1 MPPDEFES
9 RAQSAI
15 SEAVVLRQLD
25 FRLKPKLR
33 FSFNVMHMN
42 VRTEFLPREEEKPK
56 TFLAEDCRAHED
68 ILHPSSDFGGDRSL
82 QSWSASRLGLL
93 PNVEALDPPNL

>member
-1 MPPDEFES
+1 MPVPPDEFES

-33 FSFNVMHMN
+33 FSFNVMHMQ
-42 VRTEFLPREEEKPK
+42 VRTEFLKREEE
-56 TFLAEDCRAHED
+56 
-68 ILHPSSDFGGDRSL
+68 
-82 QSWSASRLGLL
+82 
-93 PNVEALDPPNL
+93 

>member
-1 MPPDEFES
+1 MYFPGSADFMPVPPDEFES

-33 FSFNVMHMN
+33 FSFNVMHMQ
-42 VRTEFLPREEEKPK
+42 VRTEFLKREEE
-56 TFLAEDCRAHED
+56 
-68 ILHPSSDFGGDRSL
+68 
-82 QSWSASRLGLL
+82 
-93 PNVEALDPPNL
+93 